1 MRYNFVGRTTGPL
14 LLLLL
19 ISSLVQAQLDDV
31 INVGG
36 GGDLE
41 PNIRLTKGDS
51 DYADVEE
58 GENLQSTCILEDV
71 DPVDFIVR
79 WVSRDRDGGE
89 KVLAEGNDILLSN
102 VNSETLKDPIYCVA
116 ERTEDGEIFD
126 KQMLIKLH
134 IRTQPRTIRV
144 TPMPAND
151 PATGQI
157 VQKCQVEPEP
167 DPSQPWDYV
176 WLDPSGRIVS
186 NSQILTVTITTEAG
200 LGDYVCEAK
209 NPRTSDILRATF
221 TIKGSRQPAGPS
233 YTQTYNTEVEPVTPK
248 LEFGRPFIARCFVT
262 PTPPEP
268 VVYTW
273 YFNNRIVSQNERVQ
287 IPEFNRQT
295 MGSYVCEAKSA
306 VRREDGTVQ
315 VYSNATLSLRLK
327 PSTEDHTEMR
337 PPPGSTLIT
346 YIGERRELHCEIP
359 PNNNEVR
366 WFFNGSEINSYSA
379 VNRTGNLDRVD
390 FRRVSILHLN
400 GVEEF
405 QEGNYECRTD
415 DGVKTVNVIV
425 LTDFEVE
432 VNPPYYVVDEGEHV
446 EIHCSV
452 QGGKRI
458 PNTDLRWFFVPAG
471 TNRRIPLT
479 FSGQGQFSRTDDPR
493 APSTS
498 VISKS
503 YAMKS
508 DEGDYVCVEPRGREG
523 VSTLTVRSKTGVR
536 LRISPP
542 IITMRPGQDVML
554 SCFSTDTNGR
564 AVPPRPQLRVFDR
577 RLTIEQTPTDEYAV
591 SGKVRGLDSTFNGTI
606 IECYSEDSSI
616 EPVRS
621 VVYIQDVCPPG
632 YRRCRSGDCLEAGR
646 FCDGRY
652 DCSDGSDEDPAF
664 CAECDPIVK
673 RCEPFGGRGAS
684 KATYMVHWECDGED
698 DCGNGFDEAAC
709 TDQALAS
716 CSGKTFTCASSGRV
730 IPTAFVCDKDM
741 DCERGEDEDGCS
753 EPRVVDQPLEQYKYR
768 RGERVVLTCEVAGNP
783 SPRVIWRFN
792 WGCLQDEGSRVTVRN
807 EAIGCN
813 GFDQRVKSTLT
824 INNFRPGDD
833 GIYNCEGLNGMKRA
847 MSRDYLV
854 VMTD

>member
-1 MRYNFVGRTTGPL
+1 MK
-14 LLLLL
+14 
-19 ISSLVQAQLDDV
+19 DDV

-41 PNIRLTKGDS
+41 PELRLTRGDT
-51 DYADVEE
+51 DYAEVQE
-58 GENLQSTCILEDV
+58 GEGLQSTCIIERA
-71 DPVDFIVR
+71 DPGAFMVR
-79 WVSRDRDGGE
+79 WVSRDKNGE
-89 KVLAEGNDILLSN
+89 EKLLADSNDLYLSN
-102 VNSETLKDPIYCVA
+102 VNADTLKDPIYCVA
-116 ERTEDGEIFD
+116 ERIDDGEIFD
-126 KQMLIKLH
+126 KQMLIQLR
-134 IRTQPRTIRV
+134 IRTQPRTITV

-157 VQKCQVEPEP
+157 VQKCQVEPAP
-167 DPSQPWDYV
+167 HPSQPWEYV

-186 NSQILTVTITTEAG
+186 NNQILTVTISSEAG

-209 NPRTSDILRATF
+209 NPRTSDTMRATF
-221 TIKGSRQPAGPS
+221 TIRALYHVTGTTQKANLQFYFLPLAHPDS
-233 YTQTYNTEVEPVTPK
+233 QTYNTEVEPITPK
-248 LEFGRPFIARCFVT
+248 LEFGRPFVARCFVN
-262 PTPPEP
+262 PTPPGP
-268 VVYTW
+268 VIYTW
-273 YFNNRIVSQNERVQ
+273 YYNGRIVSQDERMQ

-306 VRREDGTVQ
+306 SNGPDRNGLVF
-315 VYSNATLSLRLK
+315 SNATLSLRLK
-327 PSTEDHTEMR
+327 PNIEDHTEMR

-346 YIGERRELHCEIP
+346 YIGEKRELHCEIP
-359 PNNNEVR
+359 PNNRMVR
-366 WFFNGSEINSYSA
+366 WFFNGSEIDSYAS

-405 QEGNYECRTD
+405 QEGNYECP
-415 DGVKTVNVIV
+415 
-425 LTDFEVE
+425 DFEVE

-452 QGGKRI
+452 QGGKKI
-458 PNTDLRWFFVPAG
+458 PNTDLRWFFIPAG

-498 VISKS
+498 VIAKP

-523 VSTLTVRSKTGVR
+523 VSTLTVRTKKGVR

-542 IITMRPGQDVML
+542 LITMRPGQDIIV
-554 SCFSTDTNGR
+554 SCFSTDMTGR
-564 AVPPRPQLRVFDR
+564 ATPPRPQLRVFDR
-577 RLTIEQTPTDEYAV
+577 RLTIEQTPTADYAM
-591 SGKVRGLDSTFNGTI
+591 SGTVRGLDSTFNGTI
-606 IECYSEDSSI
+606 IECFSDDPSV

-652 DCSDGSDEDPAF
+652 DCNDGSDEDPAF

-673 RCEPFGGRGAS
+673 RCESFGGLEAS
-684 KATYMVHWECDGED
+684 KSTYMVHWECDGED
-698 DCGNGFDEAAC
+698 DCGNGYDEAAC
-709 TDQALAS
+709 NGQSLAS
-716 CSGKTFTCASSGRV
+716 CSGKTFTCASSGQV
-730 IPTAFVCDKDM
+730 IPAAFVCDKDP
-741 DCERGEDEDGCS
+741 DCDRGEDEDGCS
-753 EPRVVDQPLEQYKYR
+753 EPRVIDQPMAQYNYR
-768 RGERVVLTCEVAGNP
+768 RGERVVLTCEVAGKP

-807 EAIGCN
+807 EVIGCN
-813 GFDQRVKSTLT
+813 SFDQRVRSTLT

-847 MSRDYLV
+847 MSQDYLV
-854 VMTD
+854 VLMD